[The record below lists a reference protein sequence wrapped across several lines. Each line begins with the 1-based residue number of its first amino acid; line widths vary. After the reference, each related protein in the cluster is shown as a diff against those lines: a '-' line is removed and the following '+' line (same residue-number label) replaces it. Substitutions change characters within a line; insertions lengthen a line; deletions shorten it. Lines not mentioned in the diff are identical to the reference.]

1 MRVRRKVPASPKN
14 AKVGRK
20 PRATARFETAR
31 LREEKYRLLFEAS
44 IDAVLLE
51 TVEGRILECN
61 AAACEMYGYTRAE
74 LLELTVAD
82 LVPPQVVAMLP
93 EVISRELRE
102 GGVMLEAWGKRKDGT
117 IFPTE
122 VSTRLVTLGDE
133 QLVVACVRDITAH
146 RRAED
151 RLREAEARY
160 RTLVEQIP
168 AVVYVDATDE
178 SSSALYMS
186 PQCERMLGYTPEEWL
201 ADPDM
206 WVKLLHPED
215 RERALAENARTN
227 KTGEPFALEYRLI
240 ARDGRVVWVRDVA
253 VLVRDETGQPQ
264 FWHGVMLDITERKR
278 AEEQLRAQ
286 KQLLENV
293 VAVARATTEQPTLEA
308 TLQNALNVAVTLT
321 GAEHGDLF
329 LLDEAGQVTHS
340 LQAYSGVTTFDRQPE
355 FIAAVMERGLAG
367 WVARHRQPAL
377 IDDILKDGRWLVL
390 PGVPVASS
398 ALSVPILIG
407 QTLVGIITLFHSQK
421 CHFSV
426 EHLELMQAAA
436 DQMALALR
444 NAQIFD
450 EQRRM
455 AERQTTLYGV
465 LSAVSGQHDL
475 ESVAR
480 VAVETIVQ
488 LTGWPHVAIALLT
501 ADEKH
506 WMIQAAS
513 GALSA
518 PAGLMR
524 PLDAGVIGRAFC
536 TARTQLVADVSAD
549 PDYMAGHPAIR
560 SELAVPLQRGG
571 RVLGALNLESDR
583 PAAFGPEEVLL
594 AESLADAL
602 VLALE
607 NVRLFQATQNERS
620 RLEALIKSTRDGVI
634 LIGMDRRI
642 LVINAPALQL
652 LRLPGQPEEWINRPL
667 TDALHYMRRYAPNVV
682 KGTLAE
688 MRRIQKGDEPPA
700 EGEYHVPPRT
710 IHWLNLPVMAGE
722 TPLGRLLTLRD
733 VTKERAVEQLRE
745 DMMHTMVHD
754 LRNPLGTITASL
766 AFLNMEAQDTLKPEQ
781 QQAVDIAQRSLQK
794 MLTLVNSILDVNRLE
809 SGQMPLQRD
818 KVYLATV
825 VADVLDSQMAQAAAS
840 NLRVE
845 NDLPP
850 DLPPVWVDAGLIGR
864 VLQNLIGNAI
874 KFTPPGGAIRVSA
887 RPAERDGRPVLQV
900 AVSDT
905 GTGIPPEIEARLFQK
920 FVTGGQMGRGSGLGL
935 AFCKLAIEAHGE
947 RVWVE
952 SAPGHGATFFFT
964 LPVST

>member
-1 MRVRRKVPASPKN
+1 MRVRRKRPGSPQKN
-14 AKVGRK
+14 ARK
-20 PRATARFETAR
+20 PRVTTRPNMLR

-61 AAACEMYGYTRAE
+61 AAACDMYGYSRDE
-74 LLELTVAD
+74 LLGLTVAD
-82 LVPPQVVAMLP
+82 LVPPHVVAMLP
-93 EVISRELRE
+93 EVIRRELNE
-102 GGVMLEAWGKRKDGT
+102 GGIMLEAWGRRKDGT

-133 QLVVACVRDITAH
+133 QLVVACIRDITAH

-178 SSSALYMS
+178 ISSALYMS
-186 PQCERMLGYTPEEWL
+186 PQCERMLGYTPQDWL

-227 KTGEPFALEYRLI
+227 KTGEPFTLEYRLI
-240 ARDGRVVWVRDVA
+240 ARDGREVWVRDVA
-253 VLVRDETGQPQ
+253 VLVRDEAGRPQ

-286 KQLLENV
+286 KHLLENV
-293 VAVARATTEQPTLEA
+293 VAVARATAERPTLEA

-329 LLDEAGQVTHS
+329 LLDEAGKVTHS
-340 LQAYSGVTTFDRQPE
+340 LQAYSGVTMFERKTE
-355 FIAAVMERGLAG
+355 FVDAVMDRGLAG
-367 WVARHRQPAL
+367 WVARQRQPAL
-377 IDDILKDGRWLVL
+377 IDDLLEDGRWLVL
-390 PGVPVASS
+390 PGVPLASS

-407 QTLVGIITLFHSQK
+407 QTLVGIITLFHSRK
-421 CHFSV
+421 CHFGI
-426 EHLELMQAAA
+426 EHLELMRAAA

-480 VAVETIVQ
+480 VAVETIER

-501 ADEKH
+501 EDEKH
-506 WMIQAAS
+506 WKIHAA
-513 GALSA
+513 GGPLSS
-518 PAGLMR
+518 PAGLLR
-524 PLDAGVIGRAFC
+524 PLGDGVIGRAFC

-560 SELAVPLQRGG
+560 SELAVPLRRSG
-571 RVLGALNLESDR
+571 RVWGVLNLESDR
-583 PAAFGPEEVLL
+583 GEAFGQDEVLL
-594 AESLADAL
+594 AESLADA
-602 VLALE
+602 VTLALE

-620 RLEALIKSTRDGVI
+620 RLEALIKSNRDGVI

-652 LRLPGQPEEWINRPL
+652 LRLPGQPEAWVNRPL
-667 TDALHYMRRYAPNVV
+667 VEALRCIRRYAPHVIKV
-682 KGTLAE
+682 TLAE

-700 EGEYHVPPRT
+700 EGEYQVPPHT

-745 DMMHTMVHD
+745 DMTHTMVHD

-766 AFLNMEAQDTLKPEQ
+766 AFLSMEAQGVLKPEQ

-818 KVYLATV
+818 RVCLANI
-825 VADVLDSQMAQAAAS
+825 VADVLDSQMAQAAAG
-840 NLRVE
+840 NLRVK

-874 KFTPPGGAIRVSA
+874 KFTPPGGAIRVLA
-887 RPAERDGRPVLQV
+887 QPVERDGRPVLQV

-905 GTGIPPEIEARLFQK
+905 GAGIPPEIQARLFQK
-920 FVTGGQMGRGSGLGL
+920 FVTGGQLGRGSGLGL
-935 AFCKLAIEAHGE
+935 AFCKLAVEAHGE
-947 RVWVE
+947 RIWVE